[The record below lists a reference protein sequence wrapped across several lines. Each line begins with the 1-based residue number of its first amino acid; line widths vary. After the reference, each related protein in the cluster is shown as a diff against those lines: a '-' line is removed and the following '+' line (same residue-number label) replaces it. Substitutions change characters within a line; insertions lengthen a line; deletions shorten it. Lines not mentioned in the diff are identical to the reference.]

1 MGKNI
6 ELVSKRHGLLY
17 KRNMINTYTVITSDY
32 KLLLDNNEK
41 LQGVQIG
48 FELKNL
54 SFFDELSLEYLH
66 QYDFVNGGFFFSICI
81 NTINSDITLEQINQ
95 YIIANKHL
103 FVQYTFHCCYK
114 ITAQKPV
121 VFIYTNDETN
131 HKLHIIKETLNNIL
145 KEQGYMGVEIVYFSK
160 QMRKGV
166 DLTLNNC
173 FDDTVQGN
181 DVFHNYEDHLK
192 NKFLN
197 NRYIGIK
204 TDGFIEVI
212 EKLRAAEHTLLTEVP
227 LQYKILQEHKNKENQ
242 IIKLQEEL
250 RLTKID
256 LENQKTYLKV
266 IKDADEA
273 GKIDRFYFNEY
284 EILPLWY
291 KKFGHLLKVLMGK
304 RSFRSLFDNN
314 VKKYKD

>member
-1 MGKNI
+1 
-6 ELVSKRHGLLY
+6 
-17 KRNMINTYTVITSDY
+17 
-32 KLLLDNNEK
+32 
-41 LQGVQIG
+41 
-48 FELKNL
+48 
-54 SFFDELSLEYLH
+54 
-66 QYDFVNGGFFFSICI
+66 
-81 NTINSDITLEQINQ
+81 
-95 YIIANKHL
+95 
-103 FVQYTFHCCYK
+103 
-114 ITAQKPV
+114 
-121 VFIYTNDETN
+121 
-131 HKLHIIKETLNNIL
+131 
-145 KEQGYMGVEIVYFSK
+145 MGVEIVYFSK

-181 DVFHNYEDHLK
+181 DVFRNYEDHLK